1 MRVLILFKKKLWPSW
16 SKQKCLC
23 QKKFKSENTNK
34 KVVLKNIHSIKGS
47 EESSTN
53 VCGADLKDSLGKLEK
68 KNNNFWCLRLLLLIV
83 AIMKLC
89 LFNSLGS

>member
-1 MRVLILFKKKLWPSW
+1 LNE
-16 SKQKCLC
+16 
-23 QKKFKSENTNK
+23 KKFKSENTNK

-68 KNNNFWCLRLLLLIV
+68 KNNNF
-83 AIMKLC
+83 
-89 LFNSLGS
+89 